1 MTLFN
6 KLEDCANLI
15 NQNYNNLLCL
25 EVKFFNLTL
34 VKTLLSAKATALK
47 NLNIIN
53 LNFYNS
59 KYTLKNSTKKQKQ
72 IKKNSILNIKA
83 RITYY

>member
-1 MTLFN
+1 MTLSD

-34 VKTLLSAKATALK
+34 VRTSLFAKAIILK
-47 NLNIIN
+47 NLNTIN
-53 LNFYNS
+53 LNSYNS
-59 KYTLKNSTKKQKQ
+59 RYAS
-72 IKKNSILNIKA
+72 KNSIKK
-83 RITYY
+83 